1 MKKYFLLIAGILCLN
16 IVSAQTADKK
26 WNIGIHGGS
35 MQYNGD
41 LGNDFYKT
49 NQPFYGFGGLSFSRY
64 IGTHFDINLLVTKG
78 EIGHSENGTEGSFFS
93 GVTAGTLNFRFNL
106 TCLTQINFF

>member
-1 MKKYFLLIAGILCLN
+1 
-16 IVSAQTADKK
+16 
-26 WNIGIHGGS
+26 

-64 IGTHFDINLLVTKG
+64 IGTHFDINLLLTKG
-78 EIGHSENGTEGSFFS
+78 EIGHSENDKEGSFFS

-106 TCLTQINFF
+106 IGPDYIIRPYLFVGGGLLMFATNPTADKSKTDFVAPSAGLG